1 MSPSCDSNQEGKSPI
16 LRTLCCHFRA
26 GSLWES
32 EDTLHR
38 CRDPKAG
45 MWPSGTLTH
54 LPLLGATPLLTSTS
68 HRPGHASLAL
78 WDSQGL
84 RR

>member
-26 GSLWES
+26 GSL
-32 EDTLHR
+32 
-38 CRDPKAG
+38 
-45 MWPSGTLTH
+45 SGTLAH